1 MLITLF
7 SHTIVQREK
16 SLLTEVKTGQVSQI
30 SDVMSD
36 KMEAKVPILSA
47 KDARTFMSSLVFGA
61 MPHGQCKCAWISTS
75 YVVGVQ
81 SGGNTITEWA
91 RFAAPVVT
99 GLMSKGGQQHLRLLV
114 QLLTDMR
121 SLSRLLSASFIG
133 TSSRDLLTFALGVG
147 VWTQATFECN
157 LCY

>member
-1 MLITLF
+1 M
-7 SHTIVQREK
+7 
-16 SLLTEVKTGQVSQI
+16 LTEVKTGQVSQI

-47 KDARTFMSSLVFGA
+47 KDAQTFMSSLVFGA

-114 QLLTDMR
+114 QLLTDMQGC
-121 SLSRLLSASFIG
+121 LSS
-133 TSSRDLLTFALGVG
+133 
-147 VWTQATFECN
+147 
-157 LCY
+157 

>member
-1 MLITLF
+1 M
-7 SHTIVQREK
+7 
-16 SLLTEVKTGQVSQI
+16 LTEVKTGQVSQI
-30 SDVMSD
+30 SDVMLD

-47 KDARTFMSSLVFGA
+47 KDAQTFMSSLVFGA

-75 YVVGVQ
+75 FVVGVQ
-81 SGGNTITEWA
+81 VVNTITEWA

-121 SLSRLLSASFIG
+121 RLSRLLSATFIG

-157 LCY
+157 LCC

>member
-1 MLITLF
+1 M
-7 SHTIVQREK
+7 
-16 SLLTEVKTGQVSQI
+16 TEVKTGQVSQI

-47 KDARTFMSSLVFGA
+47 KDAQTFMSSLVFGA

-99 GLMSKGGQQHLRLLV
+99 GLMGKGGWGPNGACAHTPRIEF
-114 QLLTDMR
+114 TH
-121 SLSRLLSASFIG
+121 SIIK
-133 TSSRDLLTFALGVG
+133 AL
-147 VWTQATFECN
+147 WRPA
-157 LCY
+157 

>member
-1 MLITLF
+1 MLLANNSVF
-7 SHTIVQREK
+7 SYKRSEREE
-16 SLLTEVKTGQVSQI
+16 LVDRGQDREGSQV

-36 KMEAKVPILSA
+36 EMEAKVPILSA
-47 KDARTFMSSLVFGA
+47 KDARTYMSSLVFGA
-61 MPHGQCKCAWISTS
+61 MPRGQCKCPWISTS

-121 SLSRLLSASFIG
+121 SLG
-133 TSSRDLLTFALGVG
+133 
-147 VWTQATFECN
+147 
-157 LCY
+157 Y

>member
-1 MLITLF
+1 
-7 SHTIVQREK
+7 
-16 SLLTEVKTGQVSQI
+16 
-30 SDVMSD
+30 
-36 KMEAKVPILSA
+36 MEAEKAILSA
-47 KDARTFMSSLVFGA
+47 KDGRTFMYYLVFGA
-61 MPHGQCKCAWISTS
+61 MPHWQCKCALISTS

-81 SGGNTITEWA
+81 SGGNTITECP
-91 RFAAPVVT
+91 RFARPVVT
-99 GLMSKGGQQHLRLLV
+99 GLMSNGGQQLLRLLV

-121 SLSRLLSASFIG
+121 SLSRLLSATFIG

>member
-1 MLITLF
+1 
-7 SHTIVQREK
+7 
-16 SLLTEVKTGQVSQI
+16 
-30 SDVMSD
+30 MSD

-47 KDARTFMSSLVFGA
+47 KDAQTFMSSLVFGA

-81 SGGNTITEWA
+81 SGGNTITKWA

-121 SLSRLLSASFIG
+121 SLG
-133 TSSRDLLTFALGVG
+133 
-147 VWTQATFECN
+147 
-157 LCY
+157 Y

>member
-1 MLITLF
+1 M
-7 SHTIVQREK
+7 
-16 SLLTEVKTGQVSQI
+16 LTEVKTGQVSQI

-47 KDARTFMSSLVFGA
+47 KDAQTFMSSLVFGA

-121 SLSRLLSASFIG
+121 SLG
-133 TSSRDLLTFALGVG
+133 
-147 VWTQATFECN
+147 
-157 LCY
+157 Y

>member
-1 MLITLF
+1 M
-7 SHTIVQREK
+7 
-16 SLLTEVKTGQVSQI
+16 
-30 SDVMSD
+30 
-36 KMEAKVPILSA
+36 PILSA

-121 SLSRLLSASFIG
+121 RLSRLLSATFIG

-157 LCY
+157 LLLTADTFREITCLHDAWSFPCSRKRGLWLDKSLR

>member
-1 MLITLF
+1 M
-7 SHTIVQREK
+7 
-16 SLLTEVKTGQVSQI
+16 
-30 SDVMSD
+30 
-36 KMEAKVPILSA
+36 PILSA
-47 KDARTFMSSLVFGA
+47 KDARTLVSSLVFGA
-61 MPHGQCKCAWISTS
+61 MPHGQCQCAWISTS
-75 YVVGVQ
+75 YIVGVQ

-121 SLSRLLSASFIG
+121 SLSRLLSATFIG

>member
-1 MLITLF
+1 
-7 SHTIVQREK
+7 
-16 SLLTEVKTGQVSQI
+16 
-30 SDVMSD
+30 
-36 KMEAKVPILSA
+36 MEAEKAIMAA
-47 KDARTFMSSLVFGA
+47 KDARTFMSYLVFGA
-61 MPHGQCKCAWISTS
+61 LPHWQCKCAWISTS

-121 SLSRLLSASFIG
+121 RLSRLLSATFIG